1 MTATA
6 TTAWTLADRVATQT
20 CAGVSATLD
29 LDHPR
34 HGVIVA
40 AATLRDRLL
49 GIDLGGNV
57 EVAADGVERPTEHWL
72 RGADVTAVYE
82 PADPRRLRATAMWR
96 PFPACDLPAWELV
109 ASAQTSLRVSDAA
122 LAVVSDI
129 AAAEVL
135 CSATPADAGNWQ
147 PLGADAVCGRDTTA
161 VLLRHP
167 APEGAPA
174 TSVLLVVHPADARTI
189 TITHGNGRTGVS
201 CWLFS
206 ATIEKGVLLRGR
218 VLAAIGPAAG
228 DQAWAARLAGEFAAS
243 APPLTA

>member
-6 TTAWTLADRVATQT
+6 PTAWTLANRVAAQT
-20 CAGVSATLD
+20 CGGMSATLD

-40 AATLRDRLL
+40 AGALRDRLL
-49 GIDLGGNV
+49 GIDLGGNGQ
-57 EVAADGVERPTEHWL
+57 VAAEGVERPTEHWL

-96 PFPACDLPAWELV
+96 PFPAPDLPAWELV

-122 LAVVSDI
+122 LAVVSDV
-129 AAAEVL
+129 AAAEIL
-135 CSATPADAGNWQ
+135 CSAAPLDAGSWQ
-147 PLGADAVCGRDTTA
+147 PLGTDAACGRDTTA
-161 VLLRHP
+161 VLVRRP
-167 APEGAPA
+167 APDGASA
-174 TSVLLVVHPADARTI
+174 TSVLLVVHPEDARTI
-189 TITHGNGRTGVS
+189 TITQGNGRTGVS

-243 APPLTA
+243 APPLTT